1 MKQRYTIYALFLLS
15 LFVSISASAQIKG
28 VITDSLTN
36 EPLMYITVQYEGKG
50 VGGISNANGE
60 YQVETRK
67 GWDELT
73 FSAVGYITKKVK
85 LKPGT
90 RVLNVKLQSD
100 DIMLSEVVVKPKKE
114 KYSRKNNPA
123 VEFMKKVIEN
133 KKALKLEENDY
144 YQYQKY
150 EKMKMSLNDVTPDKM
165 EKGIYKKF
173 SFFKDQVE
181 VSPKTNKMILPISI
195 KETASKTI
203 FRKNPK
209 SEKTI
214 IEGMNSTGIE
224 EFFNTGDM
232 LGTILTDV
240 FSDINIY
247 DDDIRLLQRRFVS
260 PIGRGAISFYKYYLM
275 DTLMV
280 DKQECVHLTFV
291 PQNPLDFGFT
301 GHLYVVK
308 DSTYAVKKCTMN
320 LPKKTGVNF
329 VENLDIVQQFEQLP
343 DSNWVLTDDDM
354 TVELHFVKGIQ
365 GLEVQ
370 RTTKYTDYQFTEI
383 EPRLFRLKGNVI
395 KEANMLAKSDEYWAK
410 VRQVP
415 LTKKESTMDV
425 FMNRIEQ
432 IPGFKYVIFGA
443 KALIENFVETGS
455 KNHPSKFDFGPI
467 NTMITSNYV
476 NGTRFRLSGMT
487 TGDLDPH
494 WSLSGYGAYGTKDKK
509 WFYSG
514 QVAYSFN
521 KREYVLW
528 EFPKHYIAFKYTYD
542 VMSPMDKYLATDK
555 DNLFVGW
562 KWTTV
567 DQMSYMRDATLTYEL
582 ETNTGFSVQAMARHR
597 NDQPAGQLQYWK
609 NNGETPGQWDEK
621 NTLVHDITT
630 TELGVTLRY
639 APGETFVNTKQ
650 RRVPVS
656 LDAPTFTLSH
666 TAGFKGVLGGE
677 YNFNLTEAS
686 IRKRFWLGSWGKLD
700 VTARAGAQWNTVP
713 FPLLN
718 LPMANLSYITQNNES
733 FNLIN
738 NMEFLNDRY
747 ASLNLSYDMNGKL
760 FNRIPLIKKLKWR
773 EMFRI
778 RGLWGTLT
786 DKNNPYKSNNP
797 DLFLFP
803 MRDGVP
809 TSHVMGKTPYVEA
822 SVGIYNIF
830 KLLHIEYVRRL
841 TYTDIPGV
849 KKGGIRFM
857 ILMIF

>member
-291 PQNPLDFGFT
+291 PQNPQDFGFT

-432 IPGFKYVIFGA
+432 IPGFKYVIFGG

-639 APGETFVNTKQ
+639 APGETLVNTKQ

>member
-100 DIMLSEVVVKPKKE
+100 DIMLSEVVVKPQKE

-150 EKMKMSLNDVTPDKM
+150 EKMKMSLNDGTPGKMDKCSY
-165 EKGIYKKF
+165 EKF

-203 FRKNPK
+203 FRKSPK

-280 DKQECVHLTFV
+280 DRQECVHLTFV
-291 PQNPLDFGFT
+291 PQNPQDFGFT

-343 DSNWVLTDDDM
+343 DGNWVLTDDDM

-370 RTTKYTDYQFTEI
+370 RTTKYSDYQFTEI

-455 KNHPSKFDFGPI
+455 KKHPSKFDFGPI

-487 TGDLDPH
+487 TGNLDPH

>member
-1 MKQRYTIYALFLLS
+1 MKQRYTIYVLFLLS
-15 LFVSISASAQIKG
+15 LFVSISTSAQIKG

-60 YQVETRK
+60 YQVENRK

-73 FSAVGYITKKVK
+73 FSAIGYITKKVK

-90 RVLNVKLQSD
+90 RTLNVKLQPD
-100 DIMLSEVVVKPKKE
+100 DILLSEVVVKPKKE

-181 VSPKTNKMILPISI
+181 VSPKTSKMILPISI

-291 PQNPLDFGFT
+291 PQNPQDFGFT

-370 RTTKYTDYQFTEI
+370 RTTKYSDYQFAEI

-455 KNHPSKFDFGPI
+455 KNHPSKFDLGPI

-487 TGDLDPH
+487 TGNLDPH

-528 EFPKHYIAFKYTYD
+528 EFPKHYVAFKYTYD

-609 NNGETPGQWDEK
+609 NNGEILGQWDEK

-677 YNFNLTEAS
+677 YDFNLTEAS

-760 FNRIPLIKKLKWR
+760 FNRLPLIKKLKWR

-809 TSHVMGKTPYVEA
+809 TSHVMSKTPYVEA

>member
-203 FRKNPK
+203 FRKSPK

-291 PQNPLDFGFT
+291 PQNPQDFGFT

-354 TVELHFVKGIQ
+354 TVELALMKGIQ

-370 RTTKYTDYQFTEI
+370 RTTKYSNYKFDEI
-383 EPRLFRLKGNVI
+383 EPRLFRLKGSVI

-487 TGDLDPH
+487 TGNLDPH

-528 EFPKHYIAFKYTYD
+528 EFPKHYIAFKYTND

-830 KLLHIEYVRRL
+830 KLLHIEYVHRL

>member
-1 MKQRYTIYALFLLS
+1 MKQRYTIYVLFLLS
-15 LFVSISASAQIKG
+15 LFVSISTSAQIKG

-60 YQVETRK
+60 YQVENRK

-73 FSAVGYITKKVK
+73 FSAIGYITKKVK

-90 RVLNVKLQSD
+90 RTLNVKLQPD
-100 DIMLSEVVVKPKKE
+100 DILLSEVVVKPKKE

-150 EKMKMSLNDVTPDKM
+150 EKMKMSLNDVTHDKM

-181 VSPKTNKMILPISI
+181 VSPKTSKMILPISI

-291 PQNPLDFGFT
+291 PQNPQDFGFT

-329 VENLDIVQQFEQLP
+329 VENLDVVQQFEQLP

-370 RTTKYTDYQFTEI
+370 RTTKYSDYQFAEI

-467 NTMITSNYV
+467 NTIITSNYV

-487 TGDLDPH
+487 TGNLDPH

-528 EFPKHYIAFKYTYD
+528 EFPKHYVAFKYTYD

-609 NNGETPGQWDEK
+609 NNGEILGQWDEK

-677 YNFNLTEAS
+677 YDFNLTEAS

-760 FNRIPLIKKLKWR
+760 FNRLPLIKKLKWR

-809 TSHVMGKTPYVEA
+809 TSHVMSKTPYVEA